1 MPGRTTAGT
10 ALTLL
15 EVGLI
20 LALLV
25 LAWSIANVYTQGRSE
40 DLQLLEARQQITEFS
55 KALELF
61 RMENGFYPS
70 NEEGLNALVART
82 ERAKTWPKA
91 GYLASQAVPKDPWGN
106 PYVYLSP
113 GSHNQNYDILCYGAD
128 GVSGGD
134 GYDGDITSYDDE

>member
-1 MPGRTTAGT
+1 MPGRITAGT

-25 LAWSIANVYTQGRSE
+25 LVWSIANVYTQGRSE

-82 ERAKTWPKA
+82 ERVKTWPKA
-91 GYLASQAVPKDPWGN
+91 GYLASQAIPKGPWGN

-113 GSHNQNYDILCYGAD
+113 GSHDQNYDILCYGAD

-134 GYDGDITSYDDE
+134 GYDADITSYDDE